1 MAKEMANTDKS
12 LQRLNQKIIS
22 LEKELAEL
30 QQRDDQNKDLSMLFD
45 ISMELLESLEKK
57 ILFQKIVDQAANLA
71 ATDTS
76 AIYLVKDD
84 LLYLEATSPRLP
96 DEFPDEFRKARLKNH
111 PHIRKVIEKRTVL
124 SLKDVTKVKL
134 TSEEKLIVETRNLAS
149 LVYIPLF
156 VQNRVEGVIILGT
169 IERKRNFQ
177 KHEIDLFTSFSNIT
191 SLALENA
198 YLFKNLIDTKE
209 KAEESN
215 RLKTAF
221 LHNISHEIRTPLNA
235 IIGFSGLLIND
246 NISGNHRKEYAE
258 IIIQSNNQL
267 LSIIDDI
274 ISIAHIESG
283 QIAISESP
291 VALIPLL
298 KNLHTLYT
306 AKAKKKHL
314 ELIVEAPEN
323 QNLIIL
329 TDESKLIS
337 ILTNLLDNAV
347 KFTETGMVKLICK
360 KHRSRVDF
368 IVADSGIGISESEKN
383 KVFERFYQ
391 ADYGSG
397 KIFGGMGLG
406 LAICV
411 AYAEALGGKISLEST
426 LGKGSVFTLSLPYNS
441 TAKKA
446 GSSKTKQSDSII
458 LTS

>member
-1 MAKEMANTDKS
+1 MINTDKS
-12 LQRLNQKIIS
+12 LQKLKQKLIT
-22 LEKELAEL
+22 LEKEVAEL
-30 QQRDDQNKDLSMLFD
+30 RVRDEQNKDLSMLFD
-45 ISMELLESLEKK
+45 ISMKLLESLENK

-76 AIYLVKDD
+76 AIYLVKED
-84 LLYLEATSPRLP
+84 LLHLEATSPKLP
-96 DEFPDEFRKARLKNH
+96 DEFPDEFRKACLKNH
-111 PHIRKVIEKRTVL
+111 PHIRKVIEKRRVL
-124 SLKDVTKVKL
+124 SLKDVSKVKL
-134 TSEEKLIVETRNLAS
+134 TTEEKLIVETRNLAS
-149 LVYIPLF
+149 LVYIPLL
-156 VQNRVEGVIILGT
+156 VQNKVEGVIILGT

-246 NISGNHRKEYAE
+246 NVSGNHRKEYVE

-274 ISIAHIESG
+274 ISIARIESG

-291 VALIPLL
+291 VDLISLL

-314 ELIVEAPEN
+314 ELIIEAPDD
-323 QNLIIL
+323 QNLTVL

-337 ILTNLLDNAV
+337 ILTNLLENAV
-347 KFTETGMVKLICK
+347 KFTEKGMVKLVCK
-360 KHRSRVDF
+360 KHNGRLDF
-368 IVADSGIGISESEKN
+368 IVADSGIGINESENIKI
-383 KVFERFYQ
+383 FERFYQ
-391 ADYGSG
+391 VDYGSG

-406 LAICV
+406 LTICA
-411 AYAEALGGKISLEST
+411 AYAQALGGKISLEST
-426 LGKGSVFTLSLPYNS
+426 PGKGSVFTFSMPYKSSANTAGNS
-441 TAKKA
+441 K
-446 GSSKTKQSDSII
+446 SKQSDSII